1 MDDQLFNELK
11 QKYEHLLQEDFEKY
25 NNYRKAGGWIVGII
39 FGIIFT
45 IWVLMF
51 TGISQ
56 MASPLLAILPIGL
69 LVVSIYKVATY
80 RKKGKGGANFND
92 KYQKTVV
99 ADLLSHLY
107 TDPTYYGLSDNPNL
121 RQESKELY
129 NYAAFDK
136 GYDTFAVSYGWSM
149 KYGDH
154 NLKIYDLHTQERHED
169 SDGNTTYVTTFKGL
183 FGEMTLPHNFNA
195 EIQINK
201 RGYNYTKLEK
211 VNMDSVTFNKEY
223 RVCAS
228 DKVLAMQLLTHD
240 IMDKILELTAK
251 SDKVKFEF
259 RIINDKLYYRIFNYN
274 TFTHDGKELFD
285 RKELDNDYKNAKL
298 FIEILD
304 IIEKSASDNSITE

>member
-39 FGIIFT
+39 MGIVFT
-45 IWVLMF
+45 IWALMF
-51 TGISQ
+51 TGIAQ
-56 MASPLLAILPIGL
+56 MASPLIAILPIGL
-69 LVVSIYKVATY
+69 VILSIYKVVTY

-92 KYQKTVV
+92 RFMKTVET
-99 ADLLSHLY
+99 DLLAHLY
-107 TDPTYYGLSDNPNL
+107 TDINYYSNAEYPNL

-149 KYGDH
+149 KYGNH
-154 NLKIYDLHTQERHED
+154 TLKIYDLHTQERHED

-240 IMDKILELTAK
+240 IMDKILELTTN

-298 FIEILD
+298 FIDILQ